1 MDRNMLHQTRFIISN
16 CRKKIGRPLSEYFQ
30 ITKYSI
36 LRFDTSWYVKMCLF
50 DSVNLSDYRY
60 NSREPNVYFDT
71 IRPQLKMLYI
81 IENKEYEE

>member
-1 MDRNMLHQTRFIISN
+1 MDRNMIHQTRILLSN
-16 CRKKIGRPLSEYFQ
+16 
-30 ITKYSI
+30 TKYSI
-36 LRFDTSWYVKMCLF
+36 LRFDTSWYVKICLF